1 MQTTQ
6 DIDLQSNIVRWI
18 EATLSVE
25 SPRSGYEIQ
34 GAATQHT
41 GRLAVKRLPRP
52 QQEGPSGDTMQ
63 LGTNDLAATTK
74 ARSGPTS
81 GSGSVYRKFGKK
93 KIHDEYW
100 REERKMKWRKEGRIN
115 TPGNQ
120 TIGYVVGTGD
130 PVASKPKEARGLGP
144 GVVPGPVDVSVAADG
159 SDWRGLPRSGVS
171 RSGTPCLRRSSN
183 LRKRRRFVGCQR
195 GNYEL

>member
-1 MQTTQ
+1 M
-6 DIDLQSNIVRWI
+6 DLCI
-18 EATLSVE
+18 ESLE
-25 SPRSGYEIQ
+25 
-34 GAATQHT
+34 
-41 GRLAVKRLPRP
+41 
-52 QQEGPSGDTMQ
+52 
-63 LGTNDLAATTK
+63 
-74 ARSGPTS
+74 
-81 GSGSVYRKFGKK
+81 K

-100 REERKMKWRKEGRIN
+100 REEKKKKWRKEGRIN

-171 RSGTPCLRRSSN
+171 CSGTPCLRRS
-183 LRKRRRFVGCQR
+183 
-195 GNYEL
+195 